1 LRGSS
6 LGTQSTNA
14 EAGGRALPRFAVEFA
29 VPDLRPWLGG
39 NCGIPGVWSFTA
51 AAPGPHLALVAL
63 THGNEIAGAAVLAQ
77 MLGSALRPVRGR
89 LSLIFANTD
98 AFLAFDPENPTATRY
113 LDEDLNRL
121 WGEDRLHSP
130 RDSREMRRVRE
141 LLPVIESVDVLVDLH
156 SMLWPS
162 VPLILA
168 ADTERAVRLGQSL
181 GTPRLTV
188 ADPGHIA
195 GRRLVDHGRFTA
207 PDGKAAAVLVEA
219 GQHWEAS
226 TIAAMAE
233 TAHRTLGLYG
243 IAGPA
248 PAPWPEPPLLAR
260 VTETVTATSHN
271 FIFAREFR
279 GGEIIP
285 EAGTVIAQDGAR
297 EIRTPHDDCLM
308 VMPTPVAPRGHTA
321 VRLARFEATP

>member
-1 LRGSS
+1 L
-6 LGTQSTNA
+6 LGTQSANT
-14 EAGGRALPRFAVEFA
+14 EAGGRVVPHFAVGFA

-39 NCGIPGVWSFTA
+39 NCGIQGVWTFAA

-63 THGNEIAGAAVLAQ
+63 THGNEIAGAAVLAE
-77 MLGSALRPVRGR
+77 MLMAGIRPQRGR

-98 AFLAFDPENPTATRY
+98 AFLAFDPANPTATRY
-113 LDEDLNRL
+113 HDEDLNRL
-121 WGEDRLHSP
+121 WGEDRLQSP

-162 VPLILA
+162 DPLILA
-168 ADTERAVRLGQSL
+168 AGAERAIKLGQSL

-195 GRRLVDHGRFTA
+195 GRRLVDHAHFTK
-207 PDGKAAAVLVEA
+207 PGGSGAAVLVEA
-219 GQHWEAS
+219 GQHWETA
-226 TIAAMAE
+226 TITAMAT
-233 TAHRTLGLYG
+233 TARRAPRLYG
-243 IAGPA
+243 VLGPA
-248 PAPWPEPPLLAR
+248 PAPSPEPPLLAR
-260 VTETVTATSHN
+260 VTETVTATSHS
-271 FIFAREFR
+271 FIFTREFR

-285 EAGTVIAQDGAR
+285 KAGTVIAQDGVR
-297 EIRTPHDDCLM
+297 DIRTPHDDCLL

-321 VRLARFEATP
+321 VRLARFEAP

>member
-1 LRGSS
+1 M
-6 LGTQSTNA
+6 
-14 EAGGRALPRFAVEFA
+14 PHFAVGLDA
-29 VPDLRPWLGG
+29 PDLRPWLDG

-63 THGNEIAGAAVLAQ
+63 THGNEIAGAIVLAE
-77 MLGSALRPVRGR
+77 LLRASIRPERGR
-89 LSLIFANTD
+89 LSVVFANTD

-121 WGEDRLHSP
+121 WGEDRLQSP
-130 RDSREMRRVRE
+130 RNSSEMRRVRE
-141 LLPVIESVDVLVDLH
+141 LLPLVESVDVLVDLH

-162 VPLILA
+162 DPLMLV
-168 ADTERAVRLGQSL
+168 ADTPQAIRLGQSL

-188 ADPGHIA
+188 ADPGHMA
-195 GRRLVDHGRFTA
+195 GRRLVDHARFTK
-207 PDGKAAAVLVEA
+207 PGSSAAAVLVEA

-226 TIAAMAE
+226 TVGAMTQ
-233 TAHRTLGLYG
+233 TARRALGLCG
-243 IAGPA
+243 IVDPT

-271 FIFAREFR
+271 FMFLREFR
-279 GGEIIP
+279 GGEVIP

-297 EIRTPHDDCLM
+297 EIRTPHDNCLL
-308 VMPTPVAPRGHTA
+308 VMPTPIAPRGHTA
-321 VRLARFEATP
+321 VRLARFEAPPLA

>member
-1 LRGSS
+1 M
-6 LGTQSTNA
+6 
-14 EAGGRALPRFAVEFA
+14 PHFAVGLD

-51 AAPGPHLALVAL
+51 AAPGQHLALVAL
-63 THGNEIAGAAVLAQ
+63 THGNEIAGAIVLAE
-77 MLGSALRPVRGR
+77 LLAAGIRPERGR
-89 LSLIFANTD
+89 LSVVFANTD

-121 WGEDRLHSP
+121 WGEDRLQSP
-130 RDSREMRRVRE
+130 RDSREIRRVRT

-162 VPLILA
+162 DPLSLV
-168 ADTERAVRLGQSL
+168 ADTQPAIRFGQSL

-195 GRRLVDHGRFTA
+195 GRRLVDHARFTK
-207 PDGKAAAVLVEA
+207 PGSAATAVLVEA
-219 GQHWEAS
+219 GQHWEAA
-226 TIAAMAE
+226 TVGAMTQ
-233 TAHRTLGLYG
+233 TARRALGLCG
-243 IAGPA
+243 ITGPA

-271 FIFAREFR
+271 FMFLREFR
-279 GGEIIP
+279 GGEVIP

-297 EIRTPHDDCLM
+297 EIRTPHDNCLL
-308 VMPTPVAPRGHTA
+308 VMPTPIAQRGHTA
-321 VRLARFEATP
+321 VRLARFEAPPLA

>member
-1 LRGSS
+1 V
-6 LGTQSTNA
+6 
-14 EAGGRALPRFAVEFA
+14 PHFAVGLD

-51 AAPGPHLALVAL
+51 AAPGQHLALVAL
-63 THGNEIAGAAVLAQ
+63 THGNEIAGAIVLAE
-77 MLGSALRPVRGR
+77 LLAAGIRPERGR
-89 LSLIFANTD
+89 LSVVFANIE
-98 AFLAFDPENPTATRY
+98 AFETFDPENPTATRY
-113 LDEDLNRL
+113 LEEDLNRL
-121 WGEDRLHSP
+121 WGEDRLQSP
-130 RDSREMRRVRE
+130 RDSREMRRVRT

-162 VPLILA
+162 DPLTLA
-168 ADTERAVRLGQSL
+168 ADTQPAIRFGQSL

-195 GRRLVDHGRFTA
+195 GRRLVDHARFTK
-207 PDGKAAAVLVEA
+207 PGSAATAVLVEA

-226 TIAAMAE
+226 TVGAMTQ
-233 TAHRTLGLYG
+233 TARRALGLCG
-243 IAGPA
+243 ITGPA

-271 FIFAREFR
+271 FMFLREFR
-279 GGEIIP
+279 GGEVIP

-297 EIRTPHDDCLM
+297 EIRTPHDNCLL
-308 VMPTPVAPRGHTA
+308 VMPTPIAPRGHTA
-321 VRLARFEATP
+321 VRLARFEAPPLV

>member
-1 LRGSS
+1 M

-14 EAGGRALPRFAVEFA
+14 EAGAKALPRFAVEFA

-39 NCGIPGVWSFTA
+39 NCGIPGVWTFTA

-63 THGNEIAGAAVLAQ
+63 THGNEIAGAAVLAD
-77 MLGSALRPVRGR
+77 MLGAGLRPERGR

-121 WGEDRLHSP
+121 WGEDRLQSP

-141 LLPVIESVDVLVDLH
+141 LLPVVDSVDVLLDLH

-162 VPLILA
+162 DPLTLA
-168 ADTERAVRLGQSL
+168 ADNERAIRLGQSL

-195 GRRLVDHGRFTA
+195 GRRLVDHARFTKPGSSA
-207 PDGKAAAVLVEA
+207 TAVLVEA
-219 GQHWEAS
+219 GQHWETA
-226 TIAAMAE
+226 TINAMAE
-233 TAHRTLGLYG
+233 TARRALGTYG
-243 IAGPA
+243 IASPA

-279 GGEIIP
+279 GGEVIP

-297 EIRTPHDDCLM
+297 EIRTPHNDCLL

-321 VRLARFEATP
+321 VRLARFEAP

>member
-1 LRGSS
+1 MRGSS
-6 LGTQSTNA
+6 LGTQSTNP
-14 EAGGRALPRFAVEFA
+14 EAGAKALPRFAVEFA

-39 NCGIPGVWSFTA
+39 NCGIPGVWTFAA

-63 THGNEIAGAAVLAQ
+63 THGNEIAGANVLAE
-77 MLGSALRPVRGR
+77 MLGAGIRPERGR
-89 LSLIFANTD
+89 LSLIFSNID

-121 WGEDRLHSP
+121 WGEDRLQSP

-162 VPLILA
+162 DPLILA
-168 ADTERAVRLGQSL
+168 ADTERAIRLGQSL
-181 GTPRLTV
+181 GTPRVTV

-195 GRRLVDHGRFTA
+195 GRRLVDHAHFTKLV
-207 PDGKAAAVLVEA
+207 GSAAAVLVEA

-226 TIAAMAE
+226 TIAAMAQ
-233 TAHRTLGLYG
+233 TARRALGLYG
-243 IAGPA
+243 IAGPT
-248 PAPWPEPPLLAR
+248 PPPWPEPPLLAR

-271 FIFAREFR
+271 FIFARELR

-285 EAGTVIAQDGAR
+285 KAGTVIAQDGAR
-297 EIRTPHDDCLM
+297 EIRTPHDDCLL
-308 VMPTPVAPRGHTA
+308 VMPTPIAPRGHTA
-321 VRLARFEATP
+321 VRLARFEAA

>member
-1 LRGSS
+1 MRGSS

-77 MLGSALRPVRGR
+77 MLGSGLRPVRGR
-89 LSLIFANTD
+89 LSLIFANTN

-121 WGEDRLHSP
+121 WGEDRLQSP

-156 SMLWPS
+156 SMLWAS
-162 VPLILA
+162 DPLILA
-168 ADTERAVRLGQSL
+168 ADNEGAIRLGQSL
-181 GTPRLTV
+181 GTPRVTV

-195 GRRLVDHGRFTA
+195 GRRLVDHAHFTK
-207 PDGKAAAVLVEA
+207 PGGSAAAVLVEA
-219 GQHWEAS
+219 GQHWEAA
-226 TIAAMAE
+226 TITAMAT
-233 TAHRTLGLYG
+233 TARRALGLYG

-248 PAPWPEPPLLAR
+248 PAPLPEPPLLAR

-271 FIFAREFR
+271 FVFVRDFR

-297 EIRTPHDDCLM
+297 EIRTPHDNCLL
-308 VMPTPVAPRGHTA
+308 VMPTPIAPRGHTA
-321 VRLARFEATP
+321 VRLARFEAP

>member
-1 LRGSS
+1 
-6 LGTQSTNA
+6 LGTQSTSV
-14 EAGGRALPRFAVEFA
+14 EAGGKVVPHFAVGLDA
-29 VPDLRPWLGG
+29 PDLRPWLDG

-63 THGNEIAGAAVLAQ
+63 THGNEIAGAIVLAELLAAGIQ
-77 MLGSALRPVRGR
+77 PERGR

-113 LDEDLNRL
+113 LEEDLNRL
-121 WGEDRLHSP
+121 WGEDRLQSP
-130 RDSREMRRVRE
+130 RDSREMRRVRT

-162 VPLILA
+162 DPLSLV
-168 ADTERAVRLGQSL
+168 ADTPQAIRLGQSL

-195 GRRLVDHGRFTA
+195 GRRLVDHARFTK
-207 PDGKAAAVLVEA
+207 PGSAATAVLVEA
-219 GQHWEAS
+219 GQHWEAA
-226 TIAAMAE
+226 TVGAM
-233 TAHRTLGLYG
+233 TQSAHRALGLCG
-243 IAGPA
+243 ILGPA

-271 FIFAREFR
+271 FMFLREFR
-279 GGEIIP
+279 GGEVIP

-297 EIRTPHDDCLM
+297 EIRTPHDNCLL
-308 VMPTPVAPRGHTA
+308 VMPTPIAPRGHTA
-321 VRLARFEATP
+321 VRLARFQTP

>member
-1 LRGSS
+1 M
-6 LGTQSTNA
+6 LGTQSANT
-14 EAGGRALPRFAVEFA
+14 EAGGRVVPHFAVGFA

-39 NCGIPGVWSFTA
+39 NCGIQGVWTFAA

-63 THGNEIAGAAVLAQ
+63 THGNEIAGAAVLAE
-77 MLGSALRPVRGR
+77 MLMAGIRPQRGR

-98 AFLAFDPENPTATRY
+98 AFLAFDPANPTATRY
-113 LDEDLNRL
+113 HDEDLNRL
-121 WGEDRLHSP
+121 WGEDRLQSP

-162 VPLILA
+162 DPLILA
-168 ADTERAVRLGQSL
+168 AGAERAIKLGQSL

-195 GRRLVDHGRFTA
+195 GRRLVDHAHFTK
-207 PDGKAAAVLVEA
+207 PGGSGAAVLVEA
-219 GQHWEAS
+219 GQHWETA
-226 TIAAMAE
+226 TITAMAT
-233 TAHRTLGLYG
+233 TARRALGLYG
-243 IAGPA
+243 VLGPA
-248 PAPWPEPPLLAR
+248 PAPSPEPPLLAR
-260 VTETVTATSHN
+260 VTETVTATSHS
-271 FIFAREFR
+271 FIFTREFR

-285 EAGTVIAQDGAR
+285 KAGTVIAQDGVR
-297 EIRTPHDDCLM
+297 DIRTPHDDCLL

-321 VRLARFEATP
+321 VRLARFETP